1 MDVVHCYEVAIED
14 SSDNLLN
21 WWSLYERSSTSKSDN
36 EPIFEE
42 IDPLDGCD

>member
-1 MDVVHCYEVAIED
+1 MLFTVYEVAIED

-36 EPIFEE
+36 ESIFEE